1 VVTVSRALLRVIA
14 LRGDLRVSAGRARV
28 VLQDEPPIARK
39 DDDRAV
45 ARGYSAPV
53 RALTSLG
60 ARVQALPPGRADLL
74 LAGAFLLET
83 QVELSFLD
91 ASTGTVLAARGL
103 TLAMALGVAARRRAP
118 LVAAAVVFAALTG
131 MEQLGDQT
139 NTSVVGPFTS
149 AFIVAYSIGANLEG
163 RALAV
168 GVGWLM
174 ALVTAL
180 SVLDPNADE
189 ALNPLWGWLV
199 IVAAPVLAG
208 RLLSD
213 RARLARALRAAAAEE
228 DAEPWAEQAVAEER
242 SRIAAELHDVVARA
256 LRRMVVDADGAARLV
271 DSEPGRASLAFAAVE
286 QTGREALAE
295 IRRLLG
301 VLRRE
306 DDELALAPQPTL
318 AHIAD
323 LVRRA
328 RAAGLGVELHVE
340 GEAAALP
347 AGADLT
353 AYRVVQQAL
362 AGAVRDGAAAG
373 ASVTVRYGADAVD
386 VEVVDDGTARPAP
399 MGIAERV
406 ALYGG
411 ELTTATAR
419 DGGQALR
426 ARLPLGS
433 AA

>member
-1 VVTVSRALLRVIA
+1 M
-14 LRGDLRVSAGRARV
+14 
-28 VLQDEPPIARK
+28 Q
-39 DDDRAV
+39 
-45 ARGYSAPV
+45 
-53 RALTSLG
+53 ALTSLG

-83 QVELSFLD
+83 QVELSLLD
-91 ASTGTVLAARGL
+91 APAGTVLAARGL
-103 TLAMALGVAARRRAP
+103 TLVMALGVAARRRAP
-118 LVAAAVVFAALTG
+118 LVAAALVFAALTG
-131 MEQLGDQT
+131 MEQLGDPT
-139 NTSVVGPFTS
+139 NTSVVGPYLS
-149 AFIVAYSIGANLEG
+149 AFIVSYSIGANLEG

-168 GVGWLM
+168 GVGWLV

-180 SVLDPNADE
+180 SVLDPTSDDG
-189 ALNPLWGWLV
+189 LNVVWGWLV

-208 RLLSD
+208 RLLRD
-213 RARLARALRAAAAEE
+213 RARLARELRAAAD
-228 DAEPWAEQAVAEER
+228 DADPEPWAEQAVAEER
-242 SRIAAELHDVVARA
+242 TRIAAELHDVVARA
-256 LRRMVVDADGAARLV
+256 LRRMVVDADGAAGLV
-271 DSEPGRASLAFAAVE
+271 DAEPGRAALAFAAVE
-286 QTGREALAE
+286 QTGRDALAE

-318 AHIAD
+318 AHVAD

-328 RAAGLGVELHVE
+328 RAAGLPVELLVE
-340 GEAAALP
+340 GDAPPLS

-353 AYRVVQQAL
+353 AYRVVQEAL
-362 AGAVRDGAAAG
+362 AGAMREGGAAG
-373 ASVTVRYGADAVD
+373 AAVTVRYASDAVEL
-386 VEVVDDGTARPAP
+386 EVVDDGSARPAP

-411 ELTTATAR
+411 ELSTASSR

-426 ARLPLGS
+426 ARLPAGS

>member
-1 VVTVSRALLRVIA
+1 MSRRSPERTTIA
-14 LRGDLRVSAGRARV
+14 
-28 VLQDEPPIARK
+28 
-39 DDDRAV
+39 AV
-45 ARGYSAPV
+45 GGGYSAPV

-103 TLAMALGVAARRRAP
+103 ALAMALGVAARRRAP
-118 LVAAAVVFAALTG
+118 LVAAALVFAALTG
-131 MEQLGDQT
+131 LEQLGDQA
-139 NTSVVGPFTS
+139 NTSLVGPFAS
-149 AFIVAYSIGANLEG
+149 AFIVSYSIGANLEG
-163 RALAV
+163 RGLAV
-168 GVGWLM
+168 GVGWLL
-174 ALVTAL
+174 ALVTAMAA
-180 SVLDPNADE
+180 LDPTSEDG
-189 ALNPLWGWLV
+189 LNLIWGWLV

-208 RLLSD
+208 RLLRD
-213 RARLARALRAAAAEE
+213 RARLARALRDAAAEE

-242 SRIAAELHDVVARA
+242 TRIAAELHDVVARA
-256 LRRMVVDADGAARLV
+256 LRRMVVDADGAAGLV
-271 DSEPGRASLAFAAVE
+271 EAEPAQAAVDFAAVE
-286 QTGREALAE
+286 QTGRDALAE

-318 AHIAD
+318 AHVAD

-328 RAAGLGVELHVE
+328 RAAGLPVALHVQ
-340 GEAAALP
+340 GDATALS

-353 AYRVVQQAL
+353 AYRVVQEAL
-362 AGAVRDGAAAG
+362 AGAMREGGAAG
-373 ASVTVRYGADAVD
+373 AAVTVRYAADAVEL
-386 VEVVDDGTARPAP
+386 EVVDDGSARPAP

-411 ELTTATAR
+411 ELSTAAPR
-419 DGGQALR
+419 GGGQALR
-426 ARLPLGS
+426 ARLPFGS